1 MKQKCKQCGKEF
13 ELSEGEVEFY
23 RKKGLSL
30 PKRCK
35 SCRNENRSGSS
46 GGERASS
53 GSAFWQKKPLWF
65 CVLAL
70 IVIVAGA
77 FFFKDASLP
86 PVPADSGTSVSTTAP
101 AQTEPTTSVP
111 ASENTSQPE
120 QTAAPESTVPQP
132 EQTAA
137 PKSTAPQTEPTTAS
151 PETTAQ
157 QTEHST
163 PAPAPAEESE
173 PQQKSYTFRNE
184 SYLEQHFEKHGGEF
198 DYADKEEYL
207 AGANRVINDPN
218 ALTKTEKEDGDFV
231 YYLVESN
238 EFVILSTDG
247 YIRTYFRPSSG
258 LDYFNRQ

>member
-13 ELSEGEVEFY
+13 ELSDGEVEFY
-23 RKKGLSL
+23 KQKGLSL

-35 SCRNENRSGSS
+35 SCRNENRSGRF
-46 GGERASS
+46 GGERTSAD
-53 GSAFWQKKPLWF
+53 SAFWRKKPLWV

-77 FFFKDASLP
+77 FFLGNSGEPSIAP
-86 PVPADSGTSVSTTAP
+86 DSGTSVLTSAP
-101 AQTEPTTSVP
+101 ARTEPTTSVP
-111 ASENTSQPE
+111 ASENAPQTE
-120 QTAAPESTVPQP
+120 QTAAPET
-132 EQTAA
+132 
-137 PKSTAPQTEPTTAS
+137 TAPQTEKT
-151 PETTAQ
+151 
-157 QTEHST
+157 T
-163 PAPAPAEESE
+163 PAPAPTEESE
-173 PQQKSYTFRNE
+173 PQQKSYTFRKE